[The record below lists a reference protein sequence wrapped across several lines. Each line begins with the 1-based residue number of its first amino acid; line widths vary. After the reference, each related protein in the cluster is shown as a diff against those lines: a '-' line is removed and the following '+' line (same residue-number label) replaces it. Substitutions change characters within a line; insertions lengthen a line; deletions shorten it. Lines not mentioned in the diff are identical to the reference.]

1 MTILLSFHRNCLR
14 SSIFSREL
22 LNFFL
27 LELIGLFL
35 LKLSLSG
42 EGNGLVRAVALVS
55 SGYGLWLLY
64 AAGVEYLLLSLL
76 LYGPGLLLFLYSRR
90 QLGAEQ
96 RLSLRERLLAGITL
110 VSLVPAIW
118 SFAHV

>member
-1 MTILLSFHRNCLR
+1 MWLLGKGYTNLLLISTSMILVPYL
-14 SSIFSREL
+14 
-22 LNFFL
+22 
-27 LELIGLFL
+27 LIGLFL

-42 EGNGLVRAVALVS
+42 EGNGLMRTVALVS

-90 QLGAEQ
+90 QLGDHQ
-96 RLSLRERLLAGITL
+96 RLSGRERLLAGITL
-110 VSLVPAIW
+110 VSLIPALW
-118 SFAHV
+118 SFGF

>member
-1 MTILLSFHRNCLR
+1 MAWCGRWRWC
-14 SSIFSREL
+14 
-22 LNFFL
+22 
-27 LELIGLFL
+27 
-35 LKLSLSG
+35 
-42 EGNGLVRAVALVS
+42 RAVTVS
-55 SGYGLWLLY
+55 GCSMPPGW
-64 AAGVEYLLLSLL
+64 STCCSRLL